1 MTVEKACRNCHAITT
16 GNVCP
21 NCKTTSLSDDWTG
34 ILIIINP
41 EESKVAEKLGITKPG
56 RYALK
61 VR

>member
-1 MTVEKACRNCHAITT
+1 MNEKACRSCHTITS
-16 GNVCP
+16 GNICP
-21 NCKTTSLSDDWTG
+21 NCKTTNLSDDWTG

-41 EESKVAEKLGITKPG
+41 EGSKIAEKLGITKPG